1 MKRLFSLN
9 FYRKQFY
16 RLLKWAEHHMLGLL
30 FVFALLVGS
39 LIVLWPKV
47 FIKIPAGSVGVIYR
61 PLSGGVDLQDL
72 YREGFFLIWPW
83 NQVTVYT
90 TRVQLKELSLE
101 LLTSDLLP
109 TQVKVGFQF
118 ELNPLTVPMLHKY
131 VGEGYLQTLIVPQII
146 SMARKQVAQFSSKM
160 AYTADISTVAEEI
173 AITADNVIID
183 KLSPPGLSNV
193 RLVRVSSVQLLE
205 VVFPPNVQQAIQNK
219 VVEAEIADAY
229 KFKIQAASQEA
240 VRKKIEATGV
250 RDFQVIVNENMTQ
263 DYLIYR
269 GIQAT
274 EQLAQSPNSKT
285 LIFGSGPTGLP
296 LLLGNALENNPPGL
310 AGSAVN
316 SSSIEAGPLE
326 PASQMANPLEPST
339 AATTSPTSK
348 SMTSKTTSPMM
359 ATDPTTT
366 VRRTAPEP
374 APVAQTP
381 SDTST
386 TASGNAVG
394 GATDGVTGAPIEPA
408 SGDSSSNAK
417 SNPGSEP
424 KVNPR

>member
-1 MKRLFSLN
+1 MKRFFTLN
-9 FYRKQFY
+9 FYRRLFY
-16 RLLKWAEHHMLGLL
+16 RLLKWAEHHMLALL
-30 FVFALLVGS
+30 FVFALLVAS

-47 FIKIPAGSVGVIYR
+47 FVKVPAGSVGVIYR
-61 PLSGGVDLQDL
+61 PLSGGVDLQHL

-83 NQVTVYT
+83 NELTVYT

-101 LLTSDLLP
+101 LLTADLLP

-131 VGEGYLQTLIVPQII
+131 VGENYLQTLIIPQVI
-146 SMARKQVAQFSSKM
+146 SMARQQVAQFSSKM
-160 AYTADISTVAEEI
+160 AYTADVSTVANEI

-205 VVFPPNVQQAIQNK
+205 VVFPQSVQTAIQNK
-219 VVEAEIADAY
+219 VVEAEVAEAY
-229 KFKIQAASQEA
+229 KFKIQAATQEA

-296 LLLGNALENNPPGL
+296 LLLGNALENNPPGMP
-310 AGSAVN
+310 AGPLGGT
-316 SSSIEAGPLE
+316 SIEAGPLE
-326 PASQMANPLEPST
+326 PSSQMANPIEPAT
-339 AATTSPTSK
+339 AARTVTPS
-348 SMTSKTTSPMM
+348 SPMTPTAPTM
-359 ATDPTTT
+359 ATDPTTAVRDGSPSRLNTTTPDNAQSGSGRQSTGMPSGT
-366 VRRTAPEP
+366 VT
-374 APVAQTP
+374 
-381 SDTST
+381 
-386 TASGNAVG
+386 GNAG
-394 GATDGVTGAPIEPA
+394 TDNKTP
-408 SGDSSSNAK
+408 
-417 SNPGSEP
+417 
-424 KVNPR
+424 VNNDPVMSPR

>member
-1 MKRLFSLN
+1 MKRFFTRN
-9 FYRKQFY
+9 FYRRHFF

-47 FIKIPAGSVGVIYR
+47 FVKVPAGSVGVIYR
-61 PLSGGVDLQDL
+61 PLSGGVDLQHL
-72 YREGFFLIWPW
+72 YREGFFLIFPW
-83 NQVTVYT
+83 NELTVYT

-101 LLTSDLLP
+101 LLTADLLP

-131 VGEGYLQTLIVPQII
+131 VGENYLQTLIIPQVI
-146 SMARKQVAQFSSKM
+146 SMARQQVAQFSSKM
-160 AYTADISTVAEEI
+160 AYTADVSTVADEI
-173 AITADNVIID
+173 AITTDQVIID

-205 VVFPPNVQQAIQNK
+205 VVFPQRVQTAIQNK
-219 VVEAEIADAY
+219 VVEAEVAEAY
-229 KFKIQAASQEA
+229 RFKIQAAQQEA

-296 LLLGNALENNPPGL
+296 LLLGNALENGPPVL
-310 AGSAVN
+310 PGSDV
-316 SSSIEAGPLE
+316 SGTSLESGPLE
-326 PASQMANPLEPST
+326 PASQMANPLEPATSVRTTPLPTPMTPT
-339 AATTSPTSK
+339 APT
-348 SMTSKTTSPMM
+348 M
-359 ATDPTTT
+359 ATDPTT
-366 VRRTAPEP
+366 RARDASP
-374 APVAQTP
+374 ANAQASEQASKESQAASSSAVP
-381 SDTST
+381 SSAGTGT
-386 TASGNAVG
+386 TEAR
-394 GATDGVTGAPIEPA
+394 PA
-408 SGDSSSNAK
+408 SND
-417 SNPGSEP
+417 
-424 KVNPR
+424 PRVSPR